1 MNPEIRYLP
10 VYSLQQRIAHWLIA
24 VGFGFEWL
32 SAWLVDHSDV
42 DPLAWS
48 DWHLMVGQALLLVVA
63 WRLLLFFLAGSGHW
77 RFFIPTREQRHILRD
92 TLRFYA
98 SLGKTPLPDWYA
110 FNPVWQPIYLLM
122 IALATISVVSGFFH
136 SGLPLV
142 GELSTAALHSGAS
155 KLLLWL
161 AIAHVLFAVWHD
173 AKGRGAQIS
182 GMLNGHKYFHIDAPQ
197 NTASGNEN
205 SVSLDSLIGKQ

>member
-1 MNPEIRYLP
+1 MNPQIRYLP

-48 DWHLMVGQALLLVVA
+48 DWHLMVGQVLLLVVA
-63 WRLLLFFLAGSGHW
+63 WRLLLFFVAGSGHW
-77 RFFIPTREQRHILRD
+77 RLFLPSREQRHVLRD
-92 TLRFYA
+92 TLRFYV

-122 IALATISVVSGFFH
+122 IALAAISVLGGFFH
-136 SGLPLV
+136 SGLPLL
-142 GELSTAALHSGAS
+142 GDLSTADLHSGAS

-161 AIAHVLFAVWHD
+161 AIAHVLFAAWHD
-173 AKGRGAQIS
+173 ARGRGAQIS
-182 GMLNGHKYFHIDAPQ
+182 GMLNGHKYFHIDPPKKPP
-197 NTASGNEN
+197 SGGEN
-205 SVSLDSLIGKQ
+205 SVSLDSLIGKK